1 MNGLTKKLETV
12 VSELGAAISDRDS
25 LMKKYQMAGTE
36 MERMRAELTQTRAE

>member
-12 VSELGAAISDRDS
+12 VSDRDS

-36 MERMRAELTQTRAE
+36 MERMRAELAQTQEE